1 MPPPIQ
7 KQTET
12 DKVFTAV
19 SEKEKK
25 EESKKE
31 TPKVELKK
39 EKLKTEKK

>member
-12 DKVFTAV
+12 DKAFTAA

-31 TPKVELKK
+31 TPKAELKK